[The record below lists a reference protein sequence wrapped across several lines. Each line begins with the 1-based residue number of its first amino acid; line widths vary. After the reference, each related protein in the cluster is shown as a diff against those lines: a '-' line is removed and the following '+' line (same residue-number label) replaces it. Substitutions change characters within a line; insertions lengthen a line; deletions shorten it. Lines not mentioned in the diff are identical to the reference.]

1 MYQSGTAVYTYM
13 CMKYVVPGC
22 RMWRQVRLASLPER
36 DVLPATRRAPKSLFV
51 FSECVVSTRLALHK
65 REDAEC
71 VAFVGWELYIQKKVV
86 FAN

>member
-1 MYQSGTAVYTYM
+1 
-13 CMKYVVPGC
+13 MKYVVPGC

-36 DVLPATRRAPKSLFV
+36 DVLPATRRAPKYLFV
-51 FSECVVSTRLALHK
+51 FFRVRSINQASSTQ